1 MDYQPRKSRCRRNLT
16 VIGVGHAAA
25 LLFSRSSGNTQ
36 RGMATS
42 TRLSTVTFN
51 VTNFAKLDLRRH
63 RSSRMVIRSTTEP
76 SVTEPKFSAAALG
89 AALFWPPSPFL
100 SGCTLAR

>member
-1 MDYQPRKSRCRRNLT
+1 MDDQPRKSRCRRNLT
-16 VIGVGHAAA
+16 VIGVDHAAA

-36 RGMATS
+36 RRDGDQHTS
-42 TRLSTVTFN
+42 LDGHVH

-76 SVTEPKFSAAALG
+76 SVTKPKF
-89 AALFWPPSPFL
+89 
-100 SGCTLAR
+100 